1 MVTKSTTRRGLL
13 RGVSGGTVGALMAGQ
28 ATGRPP
34 KRIVGTS
41 SPDATREARRRAE
54 SVGRTLDFGSIGR
67 AVAGRFSD
75 QAIEALRRREDVR
88 YVERD
93 GTMRAIHYDPG
104 HDGGPPGDGGGGGGD
119 TVETLPWGIDRVN
132 AEVAHA
138 NDETG
143 SGADV
148 AIIDTGIDSDHP
160 DLEANLDS
168 GKAFVSW
175 TELQC
180 RLGR

>member
-93 GTMRAIHYDPG
+93 GTMCAIHHDPG
-104 HDGGPPGDGGGGGGD
+104 HDGGPPG
-119 TVETLPWGIDRVN
+119 E
-132 AEVAHA
+132 
-138 NDETG
+138 
-143 SGADV
+143 
-148 AIIDTGIDSDHP
+148 
-160 DLEANLDS
+160 
-168 GKAFVSW
+168 
-175 TELQC
+175 
-180 RLGR
+180 